1 MTMIKKFKKN
11 KGFTLVEVLAGMLIL
26 SVGLLLL
33 LPMMVV
39 SMQGNDFARGFTEAS
54 MLIKE
59 KMEELKNMSLPVSG
73 TDTVNTVYRSWTVS
87 DASAKL
93 KRLVVQVSWTDRDGR
108 MHNNSM
114 VSYMMVN

>member
-1 MTMIKKFKKN
+1 MMKKFKKN
-11 KGFTLVEVLAGMLIL
+11 KGFTLVEVLTGMLIL

-59 KMEELKNMSLPVSG
+59 KMEELKNMNLPVSG
-73 TDTVNTVYRSWTVS
+73 ADTVNTACRLWTVT
-87 DASAKL
+87 DASANL
-93 KRLVVQVSWTDRDGR
+93 KRLVVQVSWSDRDGR
-108 MHNNSM
+108 EHNNSM
-114 VSYMMVN
+114 VSYMMVD